1 MVVCRFL
8 PDYFPE
14 RMNNM
19 PVGVIT
25 CCLAVFFGALVGG
38 TLLKKAVPQFLKDNL
53 PVMFGYCSLAVGIN
67 SVVKAHNMSVVVL
80 AVLSGFCIGQLV
92 HLQELTTRFSRWL
105 VTFLHLGGK
114 DVDMNT
120 YITMVAI
127 FCCSGFGWY
136 GVMTE
141 GITGDPGLLLS
152 KSIMDFFT
160 ALVFAT
166 ALGVS
171 LCAIPLP
178 QFIIFLGIFG
188 ISKLIAPALT
198 PEMFA
203 DLSGCGG
210 VLSFGAAL
218 RVAKIKDAPIVDMMP
233 ALILVMPLSA
243 LWTAIL
249 G

>member
-1 MVVCRFL
+1 
-8 PDYFPE
+8 
-14 RMNNM
+14 M

-25 CCLAVFFGALVGG
+25 NCLAVFLGALIGG
-38 TLLKKAVPQFLKDNL
+38 ALLRKAVPQYLKDNL
-53 PVMFGYCSLAVGIN
+53 PTMFGYCSMAVGIN
-67 SVVKAHNMSVVVL
+67 SVIKAHNMSVVVL
-80 AVLSGFCIGQLV
+80 AVLIGFCIGQV
-92 HLQELTTRFSRWL
+92 IHLQELTTRFFRWL
-105 VTFLHLGGK
+105 VTVLHLGGR

-136 GVMTE
+136 GAMTE
-141 GITGDPGLLLS
+141 GIAGDPGLLFS

-178 QFIIFLGIFG
+178 QFFIFMLVFG
-188 ISKLIAPALT
+188 VSKLVAPMLT
-198 PEMFA
+198 PAMFA

-210 VLSFGAAL
+210 VLTFGAAL

-243 LWTAIL
+243 LWTMLL